1 MSSPGA
7 NKGFVGQS
15 VPRREDHRLL
25 RGQGQYI
32 ADFTL
37 PGMLHVAFVRSSVA
51 HARIKSVD
59 LSRAAAAPGVRFVMS
74 GLELAKEIPPVQD
87 QQLPLP
93 RKWRTTVPHKIFD
106 PRQPLLAWDKV
117 RHVGEAVAVIVADNR
132 YLAEDAVDLVS
143 VDYEFLDAVVDA
155 EAALGAAA
163 AVLHEQNGTN
173 LLAEFSVAKGDVAAA
188 FATAKQTLK
197 RRFYHHRY
205 AGIPMECRGV
215 AAMHEART
223 GAVTIWSSTQV
234 VHWVRRE
241 VALTLSMSEARVRCV
256 ALDVGGGFGT
266 KGHVYPEDLLLPYLA
281 RRIGRPVKWI
291 EDRREH
297 LQSACHSRDQI
308 HDAEIAFDASGKILA
323 FRDSMIMDCG
333 AWNPVGIGI
342 PYNTASHLI
351 GPYKMEN
358 FSVRARVVATN
369 KVPNAPYR
377 GAGRPEAV
385 QVVERLM
392 DLIARELGVEP
403 AAVRRRNLVTAAD
416 MP

>member
-1 MSSPGA
+1 
-7 NKGFVGQS
+7 
-15 VPRREDHRLL
+15 
-25 RGQGQYI
+25 
-32 ADFTL
+32 
-37 PGMLHVAFVRSSVA
+37 
-51 HARIKSVD
+51 
-59 LSRAAAAPGVRFVMS
+59 
-74 GLELAKEIPPVQD
+74 
-87 QQLPLP
+87 
-93 RKWRTTVPHKIFD
+93 
-106 PRQPLLAWDKV
+106 
-117 RHVGEAVAVIVADNR
+117 
-132 YLAEDAVDLVS
+132 
-143 VDYEFLDAVVDA
+143 
-155 EAALGAAA
+155 
-163 AVLHEQNGTN
+163 
-173 LLAEFSVAKGDVAAA
+173 
-188 FATAKQTLK
+188 
-197 RRFYHHRY
+197 
-205 AGIPMECRGV
+205 MECRGV
-215 AAMHEART
+215 AAMHEVRT

-351 GPYKMEN
+351 GPYKMEH

-416 MP
+416 MPYAAGIPYRDGQPIV